1 MNLVTRS
8 PTIWTFSCIMGT
20 EADNRVASNESL
32 FALIRSMSPERL
44 AFARIACA
52 WDDLNSQYSRNGCD
66 AEFADKRRR
75 LKRLIGSQI
84 DRGAITRDSL
94 AEWMS
99 LPWHQDVVRDGRMV
113 QHGYNFDY
121 VKPTK

>member
-1 MNLVTRS
+1 
-8 PTIWTFSCIMGT
+8 MGT
-20 EADNRVASNESL
+20 GADNRVASNESL
-32 FALIRSMSPERL
+32 FAFIRSMSPERL

-84 DRGAITRDSL
+84 ERGTITRDSL